1 MSALPDDPRV
11 VLTLDAGGTKFTF
24 NAMRGGRLLL
34 EPLTLPSRADDLD
47 ACLGQIRAG
56 FDAVHTATSRG
67 AAAISFAFPGPADY
81 PAGVVGDLG
90 NLPAFRGGVALGPML
105 QDRYGIPV
113 FLNNDGDLFAY
124 GEALAGFLPWVN
136 QELAQAGSARR
147 HRNLIGFTIGTG
159 LGGGVVHDGKLMLGD
174 NSAAG
179 EVWSLRHRN
188 LRDAFAEEG
197 ASIRA
202 VRREYAQHCGTAL
215 DDAPEPREIAAIAR
229 GESAGDTGAAREAYR
244 QLGEVL
250 GDAIAHALAIVD
262 GLVVI
267 GGGLSEAAPLFM
279 PALIAEVN
287 GTLRTLQ
294 GKTVARLELKAF
306 DLDDPRGR
314 EEFLRSGRREVVV
327 PGSTRKAVYQPDKRT
342 GVGRSRL
349 GTSAAISLGAYAF
362 ALARLD
368 GR

>member
-1 MSALPDDPRV
+1 VSALAGDWRV

-47 ACLGQIRAG
+47 ACLEQIRTG
-56 FDAVHTATSRG
+56 FDAVHAATGRS

-81 PAGVVGDLG
+81 PAGVIGDLG

-105 QDRYGIPV
+105 QDRYGVPV

-136 QELAQAGSARR
+136 DQLAQAGSARR
-147 HRNLIGFTIGTG
+147 HRNLIGFTVGTG
-159 LGGGVVHDGKLMLGD
+159 LGGGVVHDGRLLIGD

-179 EVWSLRHRN
+179 EVWSLRHRDA
-188 LRDAFAEEG
+188 RDAFAEEG

-202 VRREYAQHCGTAL
+202 VRRAYAQRCGTAFEA
-215 DDAPEPREIAAIAR
+215 APQPREIAAIAR
-229 GESAGDTGAAREAYR
+229 GEAPGDASAAAEAFQR
-244 QLGEVL
+244 LGEVL
-250 GDAIAHALAIVD
+250 GDAIAHALAILD

-267 GGGLSEAAPLFM
+267 GGGLSDAAPLFM
-279 PALIAEVN
+279 PALIAELN
-287 GTLRTLQ
+287 GHLRALD
-294 GKTVARLELKAF
+294 GKTVARLELSAF
-306 DLDDPRGR
+306 DLDDPRGL
-314 EEFLRSGRREVVV
+314 EEFLRPGLREVAV
-327 PGSTRKAVYQPDKRT
+327 PGSNRKVPYQADKRT

-349 GTSAAISLGAYAF
+349 GTSAATSLGAYAF

-368 GR
+368 GG